1 MSGDTVSVSC
11 SLQCDGIIVIVIS
24 KHPEQD
30 RRTPKKVEMWESE
43 EAEGR
48 NLSGR

>member
-1 MSGDTVSVSC
+1 MSGHTVSVSC

-30 RRTPKKVEMWESE
+30 RRPPKKAEMWESE
-43 EAEGR
+43 EVDGR
-48 NLSGR
+48 KLSGR